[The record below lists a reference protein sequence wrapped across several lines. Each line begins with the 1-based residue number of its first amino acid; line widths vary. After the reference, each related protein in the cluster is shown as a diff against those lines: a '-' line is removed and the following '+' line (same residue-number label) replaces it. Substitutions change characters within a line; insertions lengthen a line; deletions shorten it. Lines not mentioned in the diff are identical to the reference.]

1 MFVSLARVAT
11 IPLDRVS
18 SLYVRL
24 LCPSEL
30 ADTYTIT
37 HSSDSEQIVS
47 HAAKHSFKLAY
58 NLNDFMYKQNCDCCG
73 KIEWRYTITG
83 A

>member
-18 SLYVRL
+18 PLYVRL

-58 NLNDFMYKQNCDCCG
+58 NLNDFISCTSRTVIVVEKSS
-73 KIEWRYTITG
+73 G
-83 A
+83 ATR